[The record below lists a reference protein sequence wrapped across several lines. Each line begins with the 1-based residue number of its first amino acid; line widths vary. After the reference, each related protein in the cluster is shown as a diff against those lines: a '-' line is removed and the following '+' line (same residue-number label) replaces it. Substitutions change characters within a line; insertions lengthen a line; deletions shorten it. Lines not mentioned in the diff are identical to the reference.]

1 RSQRSATRWRSAPT
15 RRAIVLQSFQEFGKP
30 ASSTPDPYSLNLGK
44 SAIRIWFGTNT
55 RPSKPQRK
63 RQPGPPRKAQLH
75 YASPIPTIHNGC
87 GDSPNP
93 VAPWFSNIF
102 RNSGNQLS
110 TRRNP
115 YSLNLGK
122 TAIRIRSGTL
132 GQSC

>member
-1 RSQRSATRWRSAPT
+1 
-15 RRAIVLQSFQEFGKP
+15 
-30 ASSTPDPYSLNLGK
+30 
-44 SAIRIWFGTNT
+44 
-55 RPSKPQRK
+55 
-63 RQPGPPRKAQLH
+63 
-75 YASPIPTIHNGC
+75 PTIHDGC

-122 TAIRIRSGTL
+122 TAIRIRSGTSSHSRYAR
-132 GQSC
+132 QSYGSWCKEMESEKDGSGIDNGEHGGMGTAQQCLHERRVQDHWKG